1 MDQKIEL
8 DIETIFEDLSS
19 IETDDNTKEL
29 LQNGVPAYI
38 KEAGMTDGIM
48 IKLYPDGSRDVVKI
62 DNDFNEI
69 IIANQEINHV

>member
-1 MDQKIEL
+1 MAQKIEL

-38 KEAGMTDGIM
+38 KEAGMADGIM
-48 IKLYPDGSRDVVKI
+48 IKLYPDGSREIVKI
-62 DNDFNEI
+62 DNNFHETT
-69 IIANQEINHV
+69 IAN